1 MFQGTFPGSNLA
13 EDGYEFL
20 SPVDS
25 SPAIPAQN
33 DYGLHHMIGNA
44 WEWVE
49 DWFTKVRI
57 MTVPSRRETRLPS
70 SCCGGLLVG
79 LNYYPLVYLSTSLLT
94 NQL

>member
-1 MFQGTFPGSNLA
+1 MITPCPVLSCLTLPISTNIFQGTFPGTNLA

-49 DWFTKVRI
+49 DWFTKV
-57 MTVPSRRETRLPS
+57 SK
-70 SCCGGLLVG
+70 
-79 LNYYPLVYLSTSLLT
+79 
-94 NQL
+94 